1 MANKEIVI
9 DVVSEY
15 SDHASSGL
23 QQTGKN
29 AEKASREMD
38 KLGKKR
44 VKPKL
49 GLEDKASPILDKF
62 GKKGDGL
69 GKKTWIKRHCNSRDQ
84 KSYECW
90 YEFW

>member
-29 AEKASREMD
+29 ASTSLVKRET
-38 KLGKKR
+38 GSVKR
-44 VKPKL
+44 P
-49 GLEDKASPILDKF
+49 GLQNLD
-62 GKKGDGL
+62 
-69 GKKTWIKRHCNSRDQ
+69 
-84 KSYECW
+84 
-90 YEFW
+90 

>member
-44 VKPKL
+44 AKPKL
-49 GLEDKASPILDKF
+49 GLEDKASPVLDKF

-69 GKKTWIKRHCNSRDQ
+69 GKKTLQQQGSK
-84 KSYECW
+84 KL
-90 YEFW
+90 

>member
-29 AEKASREMD
+29 AQAWKEACKAKIR
-38 KLGKKR
+38 
-44 VKPKL
+44 
-49 GLEDKASPILDKF
+49 
-62 GKKGDGL
+62 
-69 GKKTWIKRHCNSRDQ
+69 T
-84 KSYECW
+84 
-90 YEFW
+90 

>member
-44 VKPKL
+44 AKPKL
-49 GLEDKASPILDKF
+49 GLEDKASPVLDKLVKRET
-62 GKKGDGL
+62 GSVKRPGL
-69 GKKTWIKRHCNSRDQ
+69 QNLD
-84 KSYECW
+84 
-90 YEFW
+90 

>member
-44 VKPKL
+44 AKPKL
-49 GLEDKASPILDKF
+49 GLESSTSLVKRETGSVKRPGLQNLD
-62 GKKGDGL
+62 
-69 GKKTWIKRHCNSRDQ
+69 
-84 KSYECW
+84 
-90 YEFW
+90 

>member
-44 VKPKL
+44 AKPK
-49 GLEDKASPILDKF
+49 IR
-62 GKKGDGL
+62 
-69 GKKTWIKRHCNSRDQ
+69 T
-84 KSYECW
+84 
-90 YEFW
+90 

>member
-29 AEKASREMD
+29 AEKASWTS
-38 KLGKKR
+38 
-44 VKPKL
+44 
-49 GLEDKASPILDKF
+49 LERSVQSQ
-62 GKKGDGL
+62 
-69 GKKTWIKRHCNSRDQ
+69 N
-84 KSYECW
+84 
-90 YEFW
+90 

>member
-44 VKPKL
+44 AKPKL
-49 GLEDKASPILDKF
+49 GLEDKASPVQSSTSLVKRETGSVKRPGLQNLD
-62 GKKGDGL
+62 
-69 GKKTWIKRHCNSRDQ
+69 
-84 KSYECW
+84 
-90 YEFW
+90 